1 MFGLVSLF
9 KTFSGY
15 SKMNSP
21 NDIEEVQKKTYINH
35 LVDKFYEFMGES
47 YIEYSKLS
55 AIEVTET
62 PVTEV
67 TETPVTETKTS
78 STIKYKSF
86 IDYFL
91 YKLYYNYGIKRHM
104 VHENIALLYY
114 SKTLKG
120 YKASSEITIL
130 CRHMLLDINNLR
142 IISLGIPKSI
152 KIDEFCNLY
161 NIDKNNEKTNFEK
174 QNDDKSSLKYE
185 IYEFIQGTMI
195 TYNPSLKVYNF
206 TELPISNPVDD
217 IDNTN
222 NSDLFGND
230 LQKSELL
237 EQNIEIQFN
246 KQFMY
251 STRKIVGT
259 GSYNGSK
266 TFLEMFEENNTN
278 NNVKLNDIPEDLL
291 KDKVLVFN
299 IDHPENQVLFNNS
312 SHVNTLCAV
321 FQFKSEELS
330 KSQYQEIINLANLT
344 DEDNAKILTGFKQL
358 ALNMVTQIKVDT
370 FNKSLIES
378 GINIKLDLPKLIS
391 EIKIDLPDISGMPSA
406 IDAPYVSN
414 IKNINTF
421 SINELEKQLLT
432 KSREYQGYIIYGNNG
447 ERTKIINPNFKEI
460 MNLKGNKPINIE
472 PKNTKNLFY
481 LYWRL
486 IKEKNIE
493 KFIAEFDKPN
503 ANTECNYKKLFY
515 WFYTL
520 VHNFAMYLFK
530 TYHYT
535 FVKKTLIKQNIPYA
549 LKPLCGDLHKT
560 YLENKTPITQT
571 IVEQYLFD
579 QPVTKIFWRLF
590 VENQ

>member
-1 MFGLVSLF
+1 
-9 KTFSGY
+9 
-15 SKMNSP
+15 MNST
-21 NDIEEVQKKTYINH
+21 NDKEEVQKTTYINH

-47 YIEYSKLS
+47 YIEYRKVS
-55 AIEVTET
+55 
-62 PVTEV
+62 V
-67 TETPVTETKTS
+67 TETPVTETPVTEATEATVTPAAPVETAPTAPT
-78 STIKYKSF
+78 TIKYKTF
-86 IDYFL
+86 VDYFL

-120 YKASSEITIL
+120 YKASAEITIL

-152 KIDEFCNLY
+152 KIDAFCDLY
-161 NIDKNNEKTNFEK
+161 NIDKNDEKTNFEK

-206 TELPISNPVDD
+206 TELPISNPVDNND
-217 IDNTN
+217 

-259 GSYNGSK
+259 GSYNGSR

-312 SHVNTLCAV
+312 SHLNTLCAV

-330 KSQYQEIINLANLT
+330 KSQYQEIINITNLANLT
-344 DEDNAKILTGFKQL
+344 DEDNEKIRNGFKQL
-358 ALNMVTQIKVDT
+358 ALNMVTQIKLQT
-370 FNKSLIES
+370 FNKSLVDL

-432 KSREYQGYIIYGNNG
+432 KSREYQGYIIYGTNG

-493 KFIAEFDKPN
+493 KFISEFDKPN
-503 ANTECNYKKLFY
+503 ANTDCNYKKLFY

-530 TYHYT
+530 IYHYT

-590 VENQ
+590 EQNQ